1 MESRFWTI
9 CDNYCS
15 YFDDIFVSFRTFD
28 IYNRNYFMG
37 ISENLRLAKEMYG
50 PEWIVRVYYQIPKD
64 SPYMDELCHLA
75 CKHQN
80 LDICNAEQNPK
91 FGNAS
96 VIYPLIW
103 RFLPVLDPM
112 VDVTLVRD
120 LDSRITTREVIA
132 VKQFLSSK
140 KVRLKL
146 EHRFF

>member
-1 MESRFWTI
+1 M
-9 CDNYCS
+9 
-15 YFDDIFVSFRTFD
+15 
-28 IYNRNYFMG
+28 
-37 ISENLRLAKEMYG
+37 
-50 PEWIVRVYYQIPKD
+50 
-64 SPYMDELCHLA
+64 
-75 CKHQN
+75 
-80 LDICNAEQNPK
+80 
-91 FGNAS
+91 
-96 VIYPLIW
+96 IYPLIW